1 MEDDRKK
8 FYDDVKNAEDKS
20 NKISIE
26 KVGFYI
32 GKIDYKNPLVVIL
45 VAVIAILFLYY
56 TLSPYQNCKRYAV
69 SEGRSYTHCF
79 KYTSW

>member
-32 GKIDYKNPLVVIL
+32 GKIDYKHPLVVIL

-56 TLSPYQNCKRYAV
+56 TSHIIVAKFL
-69 SEGRSYTHCF
+69 
-79 KYTSW
+79 